1 MPGNRTIYN
10 DAIKKG
16 HNAAWDGK
24 WKQAVEEYRR
34 ALAEFPDD
42 LVVRNSLAQALE
54 GLGQWESA
62 LREYESIVKAQPNDP
77 VPLMRVAA
85 LQVKMKRSSE
95 AAGTYLAAAELFLK
109 TKHVPRAIE
118 AWRHVAELE
127 PDRTDIHQ
135 KLAEVYARS
144 GQMALASTEYLAL
157 AQIYRKRGDDA
168 KATSLAQQALTMD
181 SKNAA
186 ARALIE
192 EMKREHTAQPSAG
205 HSPVDEAEKAAL
217 SRLAQTVLDE
227 SVPPGLEEE
236 RRDKET
242 RPRISQIEVDSL
254 IARAVDAQMNHR
266 VNEAIEAYRKLM
278 AMGIMRPEIKF
289 NLGLLYFESMRYDEA
304 IGFLQETVA
313 DKDYALAS
321 HYALGQCYRAQG
333 KLDNAVEHFLYVVR
347 IVDLSSVRR
356 EQADDLISVYEGL
369 AESYAAKGDRDKA
382 EAFSRSLEEFL
393 TSRGWEDKVS
403 QVRRHLESLRTAD
416 SQVNL
421 AEVIQVPDSDKVLE
435 ALALSN
441 EYLRRE
447 KLGAASEECYRAIE
461 LAPNYLPAHIR
472 LAEILIKQDRIAEAR
487 AKYQTLADLCLI
499 RGDFKRAESLYRS
512 ELKIAPD
519 DVATRAKLIDLLAQ
533 QNRTDD
539 ALEQYLELGELYVRQ
554 GQTTR
559 AMEKFNEGARV
570 AARTGNNSPFA
581 ITLRHRVAEERV
593 RQGDLKGALVTYQ
606 DIRQQ
611 SPGDE
616 RARFYIVDLGLRLGN
631 RDAALHELDEL
642 IEFYQSRQEP
652 QKAIGVVEALA
663 SSYPTESALTR
674 RLAQCYHVAGK
685 TDQAVEILDGLADT
699 LFNAGKKQEALTVVQ
714 QIIAMNPP
722 RVEDYRAWL
731 TKLSDES

>member
-1 MPGNRTIYN
+1 MPGNRSIYN

-24 WKQAVEEYRR
+24 WKKAVEEYRR

-62 LREYESIVKAQPNDP
+62 MREYESIVKAQPNDP

-85 LQVKMKRSSE
+85 LQAKMKRSSE

-109 TKHVPRAIE
+109 TKQVPRAIE
-118 AWRHVAELE
+118 AWRQAAELE
-127 PDRTDIHQ
+127 PDRTDLHQ

-144 GQMALASTEYLAL
+144 GQMALASMEHLAL

-168 KATSLAQQALTMD
+168 KATSLAQQALTLD
-181 SKNAA
+181 PKNAA
-186 ARALIE
+186 ARGLIE

-217 SRLAQTVLDE
+217 SRLAQTVLEE
-227 SVPPGLEEE
+227 SAPPPGLEEE

-242 RPRISQIEVDSL
+242 RPRISQMEVDSL

-278 AMGIMRPEIKF
+278 TSGITRPEIKF

-304 IGFLQETVA
+304 IHLLQETVA

-369 AESYAAKGDRDKA
+369 AESYAAKGDRAKA
-382 EAFSRSLEEFL
+382 ESFTQALEEFL
-393 TSRGWEDKVS
+393 TNRGWEDKVS
-403 QVRRHLESLRTAD
+403 EVRHHLESLRAAD
-416 SQVNL
+416 SQISL
-421 AEVIQVPDSDKVLE
+421 AEVIEVPGSDKVLE

-487 AKYQTLADLCLI
+487 TKYQTLADLCLI
-499 RGDFKRAESLYRS
+499 RGDFKRTESLYRS

-559 AMEKFNEGARV
+559 AMEKFNEGARI
-570 AARTGNNSPFA
+570 ATRTGNNSPFA
-581 ITLRHRVAEERV
+581 IALRHRVAEERV
-593 RQGDLKGALVTYQ
+593 RQGDLKGALATYQ
-606 DIRQQ
+606 EIRQQ

-631 RDAALHELDEL
+631 RNAALNELDEL
-642 IEFYQSRQEP
+642 VAFYQSRQEP

-663 SSYPTESALTR
+663 SSYPSESALTM

-685 TDQAVEILDGLADT
+685 TDKAVEILDVLADT
-699 LFNAGKKQEALTVVQ
+699 LFNAGQKETALTVVQ

-722 RVEDYRAWL
+722 RVEDYRAL
-731 TKLSDES
+731 LAKLSE